1 MSHIWLTLDCS
12 HAACCLSA
20 EQANPDCVASGGEAL
35 LPRHKRS
42 SSQGLTGQDRQA
54 SAIKA
59 VHPDSRQGSPKR
71 GSSSM
76 KSPVRDTQ
84 HRLKKTQKLLDVLQF
99 GQLHERVSGQE
110 HSDLENFLV
119 DVLAAQDYRNTPLAA
134 VRQIP
139 ALRKV
144 PELQSLLPPDR
155 RSQGKGGGKAQHAH
169 KEKEHAPGGYV
180 ALMETA
186 SSVASVGLLDES
198 QLQETAPVVR
208 VSGELLRSQLDGDA
222 SKPQPITM

>member
-1 MSHIWLTLDCS
+1 M
-12 HAACCLSA
+12 
-20 EQANPDCVASGGEAL
+20 ASGGEAL

-59 VHPDSRQGSPKR
+59 VHPNSRQGSPKR
-71 GSSSM
+71 GSASM
-76 KSPVRDTQ
+76 KSPIRDVA

-110 HSDLENFLV
+110 HNDLENFLV
-119 DVLAAQDYRNTPLAA
+119 DVLAAQDYRNTPLKP

-144 PELQSLLPPDR
+144 PELQSLLPPER
-155 RSQGKGGGKAQHAH
+155 RSQGKAGGKSGHAH
-169 KEKEHAPGGYV
+169 RDKDHAPAGY
-180 ALMETA
+180 APLMETA
-186 SSVASVGLLDES
+186 SSVASVGLVDES

-208 VSGELLRSQLDGDA
+208 VSGELLKSQLDGDP
-222 SKPQPITM
+222 SRPQPITM

>member
-1 MSHIWLTLDCS
+1 MSLGGEQVVR
-12 HAACCLSA
+12 AA
-20 EQANPDCVASGGEAL
+20 CVASGGEAL

-42 SSQGLTGQDRQA
+42 SSQGLTRQERQA

-59 VHPDSRQGSPKR
+59 VHPNSQQGSPKR
-71 GSSSM
+71 GSASM
-76 KSPVRDTQ
+76 KSPVRDVN

-99 GQLHERVSGQE
+99 GQLHEQVSGQE
-110 HSDLENFLV
+110 HRDLENFLV
-119 DVLAAQDYRNTPLAA
+119 DVLAAQDYRNTPLSA

-139 ALRKV
+139 ALRRV

-155 RSQGKGGGKAQHAH
+155 RSQGKAGGRPGNAH
-169 KEKEHAPGGYV
+169 RDKDHAPAGYV
-180 ALMETA
+180 PLMDTA

-222 SKPQPITM
+222 SRPQPITM

>member
-1 MSHIWLTLDCS
+1 MTISMGG
-12 HAACCLSA
+12 
-20 EQANPDCVASGGEAL
+20 EQMVKALCMASGGEAL

-59 VHPDSRQGSPKR
+59 VHPNSRQGSPKR
-71 GSSSM
+71 GSASM
-76 KSPVRDTQ
+76 KSPVRDVA

-110 HSDLENFLV
+110 HNNLENFLV
-119 DVLAAQDYRNTPLAA
+119 DVLAAQDYRNTPLKP

-144 PELQSLLPPDR
+144 PELQSLLPPER
-155 RSQGKGGGKAQHAH
+155 RSQGKAGGKSGHAH
-169 KEKEHAPGGYV
+169 RDKDHAPAGY
-180 ALMETA
+180 APLMETA
-186 SSVASVGLLDES
+186 SSVASVGLVDES

-208 VSGELLRSQLDGDA
+208 VSGELLKSKLDGDA
-222 SKPQPITM
+222 SRPQPITM

>member
-1 MSHIWLTLDCS
+1 MTISPGG
-12 HAACCLSA
+12 
-20 EQANPDCVASGGEAL
+20 EQVVKAVSVASGGEAL

-59 VHPDSRQGSPKR
+59 VHPNSRQGSPKR
-71 GSSSM
+71 GSAGM
-76 KSPVRDTQ
+76 KSPIRDVN

-119 DVLAAQDYRNTPLAA
+119 DVLAAQDYRNTPLSA

-155 RSQGKGGGKAQHAH
+155 RSQGKAGGKPGHAH
-169 KEKEHAPGGYV
+169 RDRDHAPAGY
-180 ALMETA
+180 APLMETA

-208 VSGELLRSQLDGDA
+208 VSGELLKSQLDGDA
-222 SKPQPITM
+222 STPQPITM